1 MNNVWRLFRFDL
13 GRLKANV
20 MSIIITLGLVLVP
33 SLFAWYNI
41 IACWNV
47 FDNTGNLTVAV
58 ANTDEGYQSDLIPL
72 RINIGDQ
79 VVSALRAND
88 QIDWHITDEEDAI
101 DGAKSGRYYAA
112 VVIPKSFSRDM
123 LTFYTGDAGHADIV
137 YYANEKKS
145 AIAPKITDQGA
156 DTVSYQVNAVFA
168 QTLSE
173 VSLSLAESLS
183 SFADEDDW
191 DGRIA
196 VVADHVREMAD
207 AFDDASG
214 VLSLYGSLARSCED
228 LSRHSADLATQAS
241 TALDE
246 TLSAATGR
254 ADAVPATVDALKSSA
269 DTLKS
274 SLADSAAAFGAVSD
288 SVDALFDAA
297 SGDSQGIA
305 KDLRAQADA
314 LASHATVYRQVADSL
329 EGAAPS
335 LPESLRPQV
344 TALAGRA
351 RAVASQADSMAAS
364 LRTAA
369 DKLEAGD
376 TDLSAERDAAK
387 AKAAEAAASINSIKD
402 DYEANVAPGLASL
415 AEQAASMADALSGVS
430 DDLKGV
436 GGELSASAT
445 SAADVMAGTADKIAE
460 TTEKLKGVSSGLRE
474 MASDI
479 DGAIASGDRDALRA
493 VLGSDV
499 SALSKALAEPGGRR
513 AHRGVPGGELR
524 QRHGAALHDAGPL
537 HRVAAHS
544 RGVQAEGGPTHPE
557 GGGACESEAAAAVL
571 RSLRRHGRGVAGPV
585 DGHGAGQS
593 VLPRCAGDL
602 AMAVHGVFLGRGTC
616 VHLHHLRAGGV
627 LRQPRQGHRRASAH
641 RAGDRLRRLV
651 SRSRSC
657 PISCRLSRR
666 GFRHP
671 RGERHAKRHD
681 GHLRQRL
688 LGADGHARPVP
699 HPGGAFGPGASQAPG
714 EVHGMVRGKG
724 GELEAH
730 QLARAARP
738 YPTPIPHAS
747 LFGSECHFDPEMAS
761 QMPVE
766 GRNGRKNS
774 GMLPKNRPFRG

>member
-460 TTEKLKGVSSGLRE
+460 TTEKPKGVSSGLLVRGW
-474 MASDI
+474 SPV
-479 DGAIASGDRDALRA
+479 DRAALRA

-499 SALSKALAEPGGRR
+499 SALSKALASPVGVERIAVFPVENFGSAMAPLYTTLALFIGSLLILVVFKPKADLRIQKEAGLVNPKPRQLFFGRFAVMAVVSLAQSTVMALGNLFFLDVQVTSPWLFMVCFWGAGLVFTFIIYALVVSFANLGKAIAVLLLIVQVTGCGGSFPLQIMPDFVQALSPWLPATHVVNAMRS
-513 AHRGVPGGELR
+513 AMMGTYGGDFWAQMGALALFLIP
-524 QRHGAALHDAGPL
+524 AALLGL
-537 HRVAAHS
+537 
-544 RGVQAEGGPTHPE
+544 
-557 GGGACESEAAAAVL
+557 VL
-571 RSLRRHGRGVAGPV
+571 RKPLEKFMEWYVEKVESSKL
-585 DGHGAGQS
+585 
-593 VLPRCAGDL
+593 
-602 AMAVHGVFLGRGTC
+602 
-616 VHLHHLRAGGV
+616 
-627 LRQPRQGHRRASAH
+627 
-641 RAGDRLRRLV
+641 
-651 SRSRSC
+651 
-657 PISCRLSRR
+657 IS
-666 GFRHP
+666 
-671 RGERHAKRHD
+671 
-681 GHLRQRL
+681 
-688 LGADGHARPVP
+688 
-699 HPGGAFGPGASQAPG
+699 
-714 EVHGMVRGKG
+714 
-724 GELEAH
+724 
-730 QLARAARP
+730 
-738 YPTPIPHAS
+738 
-747 LFGSECHFDPEMAS
+747 
-761 QMPVE
+761 
-766 GRNGRKNS
+766 
-774 GMLPKNRPFRG
+774 